1 VSTLSAYRALVM
13 HYLHIRPSDDIEE
26 FLEQANMA
34 LWIEKRLNP
43 KPKDKGRE

>member
-1 VSTLSAYRALVM
+1 LGAYRALVM
-13 HYLHIRPSDDIEE
+13 HYLHITPSDDVSE

-43 KPKDKGRE
+43 KPTKKGRD